1 MKYFRGPKS
10 GQRGF
15 TLLELL
21 VAIPISALVV
31 AAATGGLIQ
40 VVNSKD
46 ASTHMYSLRQV
57 QTAGYWVS
65 TDAYQAQ
72 QVGDVPGEITV
83 GANQGFPLVLKWL
96 DPDTGKTHIVTYTL
110 GGTTGEPRTLV
121 REEVIRDDQDPGA
134 EPTTTVMTVASY
146 LVDSIEGTPAT
157 EVKEGDPDAHQAP
170 LIFKVTSHVGREPTE
185 DRTYDI
191 TLRPQMLAQVSF

>member
-15 TLLELL
+15 TLIELL

-72 QVGDVPGEITV
+72 QVGDVPGEMTV
-83 GANQGFPLVLKWL
+83 GGNQGFPLVLKWE
-96 DPDTGKTHIVTYTL
+96 DPDTNEWHVVTYDL
-110 GGTTGEPRTLV
+110 GGTPGESRTLE
-121 REEVIRDDQDPGA
+121 RSEVITNQGTGDQTSA
-134 EPTTTVMTVASY
+134 TTTVASY

-170 LIFKVTSHVGREPTE
+170 LIFKVTSHVGRERIQE
-185 DRTYDI
+185 RTYDI